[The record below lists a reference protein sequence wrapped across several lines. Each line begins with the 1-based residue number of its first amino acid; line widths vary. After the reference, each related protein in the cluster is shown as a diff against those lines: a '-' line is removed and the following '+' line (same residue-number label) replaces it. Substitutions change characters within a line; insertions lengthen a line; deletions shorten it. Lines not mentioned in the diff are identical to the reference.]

1 MRIASIAFIWFVM
14 SSVTPAFGGVGDVY
28 YCIPDRGYT
37 WDNSEKTLREIN
49 YPRFSF
55 TQKTENLIEFSDGFM
70 GLPLHRY
77 EITHDIIVSDSS
89 YIANYT
95 LWFDGKNFKYTIF
108 QDPMADGTVLDD
120 YIGFFTCSKF

>member
-1 MRIASIAFIWFVM
+1 MRIASVTFIWFVM

-37 WDNSEKTLREIN
+37 WDNSEKTLREVN
-49 YPRFSF
+49 YARFSF

-70 GLPLHRY
+70 GLSLHSY
-77 EITHDIIVSDSS
+77 EIIQDTIVSYGSDTP
-89 YIANYT
+89 NYK
-95 LWFDGKNFKYTIF
+95 LWFDGENFKYTIF
-108 QDPMADGTVLDD
+108 QHPVLAGPDLDD